1 MKRKKKW
8 ICVIAAMMMLLLV
21 PSAVQAKSTDV
32 TKKISSDAKIKR
44 LTRLV
49 AYYTDAEVSRV
60 KKGKTV
66 KEKMDDANILSMSA
80 YMGRSDYKGT
90 QWTKKEIQK
99 IAYNY
104 FGKKPNVSKIPSFK
118 SSKRKWISK
127 RHSSWRKSHIFMQ
140 VETGELI
147 NQDIRI

>member
-32 TKKISSDAKIKR
+32 TKKMSSAAKIKR

-80 YMGRSDYKGT
+80 YMGRSDHKGT

-104 FGKKPNVSKIPSFK
+104 F
-118 SSKRKWISK
+118 
-127 RHSSWRKSHIFMQ
+127 
-140 VETGELI
+140 
-147 NQDIRI
+147 